1 MSESLVAGS
10 NPDRQRVKNRQVV
23 GIADI
28 LGDPI
33 NLDQIQ
39 MPKDTL
45 ESLGKPERPTTT
57 IQSET
62 SADLDLPPPS
72 ILLVG
77 ARFPRITRPPSHHNK
92 FAERTFLFHRID
104 A

>member
-1 MSESLVAGS
+1 MSESFVAGS
-10 NPDRQRVKNRQVV
+10 NLERQCVKNRQVV
-23 GIADI
+23 RIADI

-33 NLDQIQ
+33 NLDLIQ

-45 ESLGKPERPTTT
+45 ESLGKPERPTNT
-57 IQSET
+57 IQNET
-62 SADLDLPPPS
+62 SADLDLPSPS

-77 ARFPRITRPPSHHNK
+77 ARILRITCPPSHHNK